1 MNKEQYTYIIRY
13 GVAAAAVAALC
24 APVVWRTEAM
34 PSVSDVWGYR
44 AVAAL
49 AVLALTA
56 VCLGQRLP
64 RLHWADGVALFWWVC
79 VSLNYVFVSPY
90 PAAEVYGKAMALGVA
105 YVALRLVI
113 PFCGRAFTRLWWVGL
128 CAAGGYELWTGFMQ
142 LAGREASRHHL
153 FDVTGTFFNPGPYAI
168 FVAVVLAVS
177 VAWWYRHGEA
187 FAGRGRW
194 SRMGACSVAAVAVF
208 CFPVLVATW
217 SRAAWVA
224 VAVAAA
230 CLLWKAHRRMVLW
243 GMGVAVCAGVA
254 AYFLKQGSADGR
266 LLMTM
271 VAGRAWAGEW
281 LCGHGLGG
289 YAQAYGA
296 AQEAFFAARP
306 GSPLSVVAG
315 SPEYAFNGV
324 LGVGVEQGVLGV
336 VPALVLGLWS
346 LAVLCRRGEVSAYGW
361 LVLLVSSLFSY
372 PFALWPFLSLAVA
385 WVALAVSLEAGTA
398 EVRWWKR
405 TAVWP
410 VVAAGGWCVWNLSD
424 DTARRVEAYEEFR
437 RVRGIQDV
445 AFLEDYRKKYEDLKA
460 YPDFLFTFGTALREA
475 GRVEAYEEFRRV
487 RGIQDVAFLEDYRK
501 KYEDLKAY
509 PDFLFTFGTALREAG
524 RYNESNAM
532 LRQGTR
538 VSCDPVFYT
547 LMGNNYRD
555 LGAVAEAESAYRKAF
570 GMLPGRMYPLYRLM
584 KLYEAEGQMRKAE
597 EMARQIIAF
606 RPKVDS
612 PAVREMKNEA
622 KKLTKR

>member
-1 MNKEQYTYIIRY
+1 M
-13 GVAAAAVAALC
+13 C

-56 VCLGQRLP
+56 VCLGKRLP

-90 PAAEVYGKAMALGVA
+90 LAAEAYGKAMALGVA
-105 YVALRLVI
+105 YVTLRLVI

-142 LAGREASRHHL
+142 LAGLEASRHHL

-194 SRMGACSVAAVAVF
+194 SWAGAWSVAAVAVF

-324 LGVGVEQGVLGV
+324 LGVGVEQGVLGA

-385 WVALAVSLEAGTA
+385 WVALAASLEAGAA

-410 VVAAGGWCVWNLSD
+410 VVAAGGLCVWHLSAC
-424 DTARRVEAYEEFR
+424 TARRVEAYEEFR
-437 RVRGIQDV
+437 RVRGV
-445 AFLEDYRKKYEDLKA
+445 
-460 YPDFLFTFGTALREA
+460 
-475 GRVEAYEEFRRV
+475 
-487 RGIQDVAFLEDYRK
+487 QDVAFLEDYRK

>member
-56 VCLGQRLP
+56 VCLGRRLP

-194 SRMGACSVAAVAVF
+194 SRVGAWSVAAVAVF

-217 SRAAWVA
+217 SRTAWVA
-224 VAVAAA
+224 VTVAAA

-324 LGVGVEQGVLGV
+324 LGVGVEQGVLGA

-424 DTARRVEAYEEFR
+424 DTAR
-437 RVRGIQDV
+437 
-445 AFLEDYRKKYEDLKA
+445 
-460 YPDFLFTFGTALREA
+460 
-475 GRVEAYEEFRRV
+475 RVEAYEEFRRV

-612 PAVREMKNEA
+612 PAVREMKSEA

>member
-49 AVLALTA
+49 VVLALTA
-56 VCLGQRLP
+56 VCLGRRLP
-64 RLHWADGVALFWWVC
+64 RLHWADGVVLFWWVC

-177 VAWWYRHGEA
+177 VAWWYRHGEV

-194 SRMGACSVAAVAVF
+194 SRVGAWSVAAVAVF

-224 VAVAAA
+224 VAVAAT
-230 CLLWKAHRRMVLW
+230 CLLWKAHRRMVFW

-271 VAGRAWAGEW
+271 VAGRAWVGEW

-324 LGVGVEQGVLGV
+324 LGVGMEQGVLGA

-410 VVAAGGWCVWNLSD
+410 VVAVGGWCVWNLSD
-424 DTARRVEAYEEFR
+424 NTARRVEAYEEFR
-437 RVRGIQDV
+437 RVC
-445 AFLEDYRKKYEDLKA
+445 
-460 YPDFLFTFGTALREA
+460 
-475 GRVEAYEEFRRV
+475 
-487 RGIQDVAFLEDYRK
+487 GIQDVAFLEDYRK

>member
-1 MNKEQYTYIIRY
+1 MNKGQYTYIIRY

-24 APVVWRTEAM
+24 DPVVWRTEAM

-49 AVLALTA
+49 VVLALTA
-56 VCLGQRLP
+56 VCLGRRLP
-64 RLHWADGVALFWWVC
+64 RLHWADGVALFWWVY

-90 PAAEVYGKAMALGVA
+90 PAAEAYGKAMALGVA

-177 VAWWYRHGEA
+177 VAWWYRYGEA

-194 SRMGACSVAAVAVF
+194 SRVGAWSVAAVAVF

-243 GMGVAVCAGVA
+243 GMGVAVCAGVS

-324 LGVGVEQGVLGV
+324 LGVGVEQGVLGA

-410 VVAAGGWCVWNLSD
+410 VVAAGGLCVWHLSAC
-424 DTARRVEAYEEFR
+424 TARRVEAYEEFR
-437 RVRGIQDV
+437 RVRGV
-445 AFLEDYRKKYEDLKA
+445 
-460 YPDFLFTFGTALREA
+460 
-475 GRVEAYEEFRRV
+475 
-487 RGIQDVAFLEDYRK
+487 QDVAFLEDYRK

>member
-56 VCLGQRLP
+56 VCLGRRLP
-64 RLHWADGVALFWWVC
+64 RLHWADGVALFWWVY

-128 CAAGGYELWTGFMQ
+128 CAVGGYELWTGFMQ

-194 SRMGACSVAAVAVF
+194 SWVGAWSVAAVAVF

-217 SRAAWVA
+217 SRTAWVA

-324 LGVGVEQGVLGV
+324 LGVGVEQGVLGA

-385 WVALAVSLEAGTA
+385 WVALAASLEAGAA

-410 VVAAGGWCVWNLSD
+410 VVAVGGWCVWNLSD
-424 DTARRVEAYEEFR
+424 NTAR
-437 RVRGIQDV
+437 
-445 AFLEDYRKKYEDLKA
+445 
-460 YPDFLFTFGTALREA
+460 
-475 GRVEAYEEFRRV
+475 RVEAYEEFRRV

-547 LMGNNYRD
+547 LMGDNYRD

>member
-1 MNKEQYTYIIRY
+1 M
-13 GVAAAAVAALC
+13 C

-56 VCLGQRLP
+56 VCLGRRLP

-194 SRMGACSVAAVAVF
+194 SRVGAWSVAAVAVF

-217 SRAAWVA
+217 SRTAWVA

-324 LGVGVEQGVLGV
+324 LGVGVEQGVLGA

-346 LAVLCRRGEVSAYGW
+346 LAVLCRRGEVSAYSW

-424 DTARRVEAYEEFR
+424 DTAR
-437 RVRGIQDV
+437 
-445 AFLEDYRKKYEDLKA
+445 
-460 YPDFLFTFGTALREA
+460 
-475 GRVEAYEEFRRV
+475 RVEAYEEFRRV

-612 PAVREMKNEA
+612 PAVREMKSEA

>member
-90 PAAEVYGKAMALGVA
+90 PAAEVYGMAMALGVA

-177 VAWWYRHGEA
+177 VAWWYRHGEV
-187 FAGRGRW
+187 FAGRSRW
-194 SRMGACSVAAVAVF
+194 SRVGAWSVAAVAVF

-224 VAVAAA
+224 VAVAAS

-266 LLMTM
+266 LLMTI
-271 VAGRAWAGEW
+271 VARRAWAGEW

-385 WVALAVSLEAGTA
+385 WVALAVSLEAGTV

-405 TAVWP
+405 MAVWP
-410 VVAAGGWCVWNLSD
+410 VVAVGGWCVWNLSD
-424 DTARRVEAYEEFR
+424 DTAR
-437 RVRGIQDV
+437 
-445 AFLEDYRKKYEDLKA
+445 
-460 YPDFLFTFGTALREA
+460 
-475 GRVEAYEEFRRV
+475 RVEAYEEFRRV

>member
-24 APVVWRTEAM
+24 APVVWRTEAT

-56 VCLGQRLP
+56 VCLGRRLP

-142 LAGREASRHHL
+142 LAGREVSRHHL

-177 VAWWYRHGEA
+177 VAWWYRRGEDC
-187 FAGRGRW
+187 AGRGRW
-194 SRMGACSVAAVAVF
+194 SRAGAWSVAAVAVF

-271 VAGRAWAGEW
+271 VAGRAWVGEW

-324 LGVGVEQGVLGV
+324 LGVGVEQGVLGA

-372 PFALWPFLSLAVA
+372 PFALWPFLSLAVS
-385 WVALAVSLEAGTA
+385 WVALAASLEAGTA

-410 VVAAGGWCVWNLSD
+410 VVAVGGWCVWNLSD
-424 DTARRVEAYEEFR
+424 NTARRVEAYEEFR
-437 RVRGIQDV
+437 RVRGV
-445 AFLEDYRKKYEDLKA
+445 
-460 YPDFLFTFGTALREA
+460 
-475 GRVEAYEEFRRV
+475 
-487 RGIQDVAFLEDYRK
+487 QDVAFLEDYRK

>member
-1 MNKEQYTYIIRY
+1 M
-13 GVAAAAVAALC
+13 
-24 APVVWRTEAM
+24 
-34 PSVSDVWGYR
+34 
-44 AVAAL
+44 
-49 AVLALTA
+49 
-56 VCLGQRLP
+56 
-64 RLHWADGVALFWWVC
+64 
-79 VSLNYVFVSPY
+79 
-90 PAAEVYGKAMALGVA
+90 
-105 YVALRLVI
+105 
-113 PFCGRAFTRLWWVGL
+113 
-128 CAAGGYELWTGFMQ
+128 
-142 LAGREASRHHL
+142 
-153 FDVTGTFFNPGPYAI
+153 
-168 FVAVVLAVS
+168 
-177 VAWWYRHGEA
+177 
-187 FAGRGRW
+187 
-194 SRMGACSVAAVAVF
+194 AAVAVF

-224 VAVAAA
+224 VAVAAS

-266 LLMTM
+266 LLMTI
-271 VAGRAWAGEW
+271 VARRAWAGEW

-385 WVALAVSLEAGTA
+385 WVALAVSLEAGTV

-405 TAVWP
+405 MAVWP
-410 VVAAGGWCVWNLSD
+410 VVAVGGWCVWNLSD

-445 AFLEDYRKKYEDLKA
+445 AFLEDYRKKYEL
-460 YPDFLFTFGTALREA
+460 
-475 GRVEAYEEFRRV
+475 
-487 RGIQDVAFLEDYRK
+487 
-501 KYEDLKAY
+501 
-509 PDFLFTFGTALREAG
+509 
-524 RYNESNAM
+524 
-532 LRQGTR
+532 
-538 VSCDPVFYT
+538 
-547 LMGNNYRD
+547 
-555 LGAVAEAESAYRKAF
+555 
-570 GMLPGRMYPLYRLM
+570 
-584 KLYEAEGQMRKAE
+584 
-597 EMARQIIAF
+597 
-606 RPKVDS
+606 
-612 PAVREMKNEA
+612 
-622 KKLTKR
+622 

>member
-1 MNKEQYTYIIRY
+1 M
-13 GVAAAAVAALC
+13 AALC

-49 AVLALTA
+49 VVLALTA
-56 VCLGQRLP
+56 VCLGKRLP

-90 PAAEVYGKAMALGVA
+90 PAAEAYGKAMALGVA

-113 PFCGRAFTRLWWVGL
+113 PFCGRAFTRLWWGGL

-168 FVAVVLAVS
+168 FVAVVLALS

-187 FAGRGRW
+187 FVGRGRW
-194 SRMGACSVAAVAVF
+194 SRVGAWSVAAVAVF

-324 LGVGVEQGVLGV
+324 LGVGVEQGVLGA

-385 WVALAVSLEAGTA
+385 WVALAVSLEAGAA

-405 TAVWP
+405 MAVWP
-410 VVAAGGWCVWNLSD
+410 VVAVGGWCVWNLSD
-424 DTARRVEAYEEFR
+424 NTARRVEAYEEFR
-437 RVRGIQDV
+437 RVRGV
-445 AFLEDYRKKYEDLKA
+445 
-460 YPDFLFTFGTALREA
+460 
-475 GRVEAYEEFRRV
+475 
-487 RGIQDVAFLEDYRK
+487 QDVAFLEDYRK

>member
-13 GVAAAAVAALC
+13 GVAVAAVAALC

-56 VCLGQRLP
+56 VCLGRRLP
-64 RLHWADGVALFWWVC
+64 RLHWADGVVLFWWVC
-79 VSLNYVFVSPY
+79 VSLNYVFVSSY
-90 PAAEVYGKAMALGVA
+90 PAAEAYGKAMALGVA

-113 PFCGRAFTRLWWVGL
+113 PFCGRVFTRLWWVGL

-194 SRMGACSVAAVAVF
+194 SRVGAWSVAAVAVF

-230 CLLWKAHRRMVLW
+230 CLLWEAHRRMVLW

-296 AQEAFFAARP
+296 AQEAFFAAHP

-324 LGVGVEQGVLGV
+324 LGVGVEQGVLGA

-385 WVALAVSLEAGTA
+385 WVALAVSLEAGAA

-405 TAVWP
+405 MAVWP
-410 VVAAGGWCVWNLSD
+410 VVAVGGWCVWNLSD
-424 DTARRVEAYEEFR
+424 NTARRVEAYEEFR
-437 RVRGIQDV
+437 RVRGVQDV

-460 YPDFLFTFGTALREA
+460 YPDFLFTFGA
-475 GRVEAYEEFRRV
+475 
-487 RGIQDVAFLEDYRK
+487 
-501 KYEDLKAY
+501 
-509 PDFLFTFGTALREAG
+509 ALREAG

-584 KLYEAEGQMRKAE
+584 KLYEAEGQMQKAE
-597 EMARQIIAF
+597 EVARKIIAF

>member
-1 MNKEQYTYIIRY
+1 M
-13 GVAAAAVAALC
+13 C

-56 VCLGQRLP
+56 VCLGRRLP

-177 VAWWYRHGEA
+177 VAWWYRHGEV
-187 FAGRGRW
+187 FAGRSRW
-194 SRMGACSVAAVAVF
+194 SRVGAWSVAAVAVF

-224 VAVAAA
+224 VAVAAS

-266 LLMTM
+266 LLMTI
-271 VAGRAWAGEW
+271 VARRAWAGEW

-306 GSPLSVVAG
+306 SSPLSVVAG

-385 WVALAVSLEAGTA
+385 WVALAVSLEAGTV

-405 TAVWP
+405 MAVWP
-410 VVAAGGWCVWNLSD
+410 VVAVGGWCVWNLSD
-424 DTARRVEAYEEFR
+424 DTAR
-437 RVRGIQDV
+437 
-445 AFLEDYRKKYEDLKA
+445 
-460 YPDFLFTFGTALREA
+460 
-475 GRVEAYEEFRRV
+475 RVEAYEEFRRV

>member
-1 MNKEQYTYIIRY
+1 M
-13 GVAAAAVAALC
+13 C

-49 AVLALTA
+49 VVLALTA

-90 PAAEVYGKAMALGVA
+90 PAAEAYGKAMALGVA

-128 CAAGGYELWTGFMQ
+128 CAAAGYELWTGFMQ

-194 SRMGACSVAAVAVF
+194 SRVGAWSVAAVAVF

-243 GMGVAVCAGVA
+243 GMGVAACAGVA

-296 AQEAFFAARP
+296 AQEAFFAARL

-324 LGVGVEQGVLGV
+324 LGVGVEQGVLGA

-385 WVALAVSLEAGTA
+385 WVALAASLEAGTA

-405 TAVWP
+405 MAVWP
-410 VVAAGGWCVWNLSD
+410 VVAVGGWCVWNLSD
-424 DTARRVEAYEEFR
+424 NTAR
-437 RVRGIQDV
+437 
-445 AFLEDYRKKYEDLKA
+445 
-460 YPDFLFTFGTALREA
+460 
-475 GRVEAYEEFRRV
+475 RVEAYEEFRRV

>member
-56 VCLGQRLP
+56 VCLGRRLP

-194 SRMGACSVAAVAVF
+194 SRVGAWSVAAVAVF

-217 SRAAWVA
+217 SRTAWVA

-254 AYFLKQGSADGR
+254 VYFLKQGSADGR

-324 LGVGVEQGVLGV
+324 LGVGVEQGVLGA

-385 WVALAVSLEAGTA
+385 WVALAVSLETGTA

-410 VVAAGGWCVWNLSD
+410 VVAAGGWCVWNLSAC
-424 DTARRVEAYEEFR
+424 TAR
-437 RVRGIQDV
+437 
-445 AFLEDYRKKYEDLKA
+445 
-460 YPDFLFTFGTALREA
+460 
-475 GRVEAYEEFRRV
+475 RVEAYEEFRRV

-584 KLYEAEGQMRKAE
+584 ELYEAEGQMRKAE

>member
-49 AVLALTA
+49 VVLALTA
-56 VCLGQRLP
+56 VCLGRRLP

-90 PAAEVYGKAMALGVA
+90 PAAEAYGKAMALGVA

-194 SRMGACSVAAVAVF
+194 SRVGAWSVAAVAVF

-243 GMGVAVCAGVA
+243 GMGVAVCAGVS

-324 LGVGVEQGVLGV
+324 LGVGVEQGVLGA

-385 WVALAVSLEAGTA
+385 WVALAVSLETGTA

-410 VVAAGGWCVWNLSD
+410 VVAAGGWCVWNLSAC
-424 DTARRVEAYEEFR
+424 TAR
-437 RVRGIQDV
+437 
-445 AFLEDYRKKYEDLKA
+445 
-460 YPDFLFTFGTALREA
+460 
-475 GRVEAYEEFRRV
+475 RVEAYEEFRRV

-584 KLYEAEGQMRKAE
+584 KRKGRCT
-597 EMARQIIAF
+597 RQRKWPGKSLLSGRRWIL
-606 RPKVDS
+606 R
-612 PAVREMKNEA
+612 RCG
-622 KKLTKR
+622 R

>member
-56 VCLGQRLP
+56 VCLGKRLP

-90 PAAEVYGKAMALGVA
+90 PAAEAYGKAMALGVA
-105 YVALRLVI
+105 YVTLRLVI

-142 LAGREASRHHL
+142 LAGLEASRHHL

-194 SRMGACSVAAVAVF
+194 SRVGAWSVAAVAVF

-224 VAVAAA
+224 VAVAAT
-230 CLLWKAHRRMVLW
+230 CLLWKAHRRMVFW

-271 VAGRAWAGEW
+271 VAGRAWVGEW

-324 LGVGVEQGVLGV
+324 LGVGVEQGVLGAV
-336 VPALVLGLWS
+336 SALVLGLWS
-346 LAVLCRRGEVSAYGW
+346 LAVLCRRGEVSTYGW

-385 WVALAVSLEAGTA
+385 WVALAASLEAGTA

-410 VVAAGGWCVWNLSD
+410 VVAVGGWCVWNLSD
-424 DTARRVEAYEEFR
+424 NTVRRVEAYEEFR
-437 RVRGIQDV
+437 RVRGV
-445 AFLEDYRKKYEDLKA
+445 
-460 YPDFLFTFGTALREA
+460 
-475 GRVEAYEEFRRV
+475 
-487 RGIQDVAFLEDYRK
+487 QDVAFLEDYRK

>member
-177 VAWWYRHGEA
+177 VAWWYRHGEV
-187 FAGRGRW
+187 FAGRSRW
-194 SRMGACSVAAVAVF
+194 SRVGAWSVAAVAVF

-224 VAVAAA
+224 VAVAAS

-266 LLMTM
+266 LLMTI
-271 VAGRAWAGEW
+271 VARRAWAGEW

-385 WVALAVSLEAGTA
+385 WVALAVSLEAGTV

-405 TAVWP
+405 MAVWP
-410 VVAAGGWCVWNLSD
+410 VVAVGGWCVWNLSD
-424 DTARRVEAYEEFR
+424 NTARCVEAYEEFR
-437 RVRGIQDV
+437 RVRGV
-445 AFLEDYRKKYEDLKA
+445 
-460 YPDFLFTFGTALREA
+460 
-475 GRVEAYEEFRRV
+475 
-487 RGIQDVAFLEDYRK
+487 QDVAFLEDYRK

>member
-1 MNKEQYTYIIRY
+1 
-13 GVAAAAVAALC
+13 VAALC

-177 VAWWYRHGEA
+177 VAWWYRHGEV
-187 FAGRGRW
+187 FAGRSRW
-194 SRMGACSVAAVAVF
+194 SRVGAWSVAAVAVF

-224 VAVAAA
+224 VAVAAS

-266 LLMTM
+266 LLMTI
-271 VAGRAWAGEW
+271 VARRAWAGEW

-385 WVALAVSLEAGTA
+385 WVALAVSLEAGTV

-405 TAVWP
+405 MAVWP
-410 VVAAGGWCVWNLSD
+410 VVAVGGWCVWNLSD
-424 DTARRVEAYEEFR
+424 DTAR
-437 RVRGIQDV
+437 
-445 AFLEDYRKKYEDLKA
+445 
-460 YPDFLFTFGTALREA
+460 
-475 GRVEAYEEFRRV
+475 RVEAYEEFRRV

>member
-24 APVVWRTEAM
+24 APVVWRTEAT
-34 PSVSDVWGYR
+34 PSVSGVWGYR

-56 VCLGQRLP
+56 VCLGRRLP

-142 LAGREASRHHL
+142 LAGREVSRHHL

-177 VAWWYRHGEA
+177 VAWWYRRGEDC
-187 FAGRGRW
+187 AGRGRW
-194 SRMGACSVAAVAVF
+194 SRAGAWSVAAVAVF

-271 VAGRAWAGEW
+271 VAGRAWVGEW

-324 LGVGVEQGVLGV
+324 LGVGVEQGVLGA

-385 WVALAVSLEAGTA
+385 WVALAASLEAGTA

-410 VVAAGGWCVWNLSD
+410 VVAVGGWCVWNLSD
-424 DTARRVEAYEEFR
+424 NTARRVEAYEEFR
-437 RVRGIQDV
+437 RVRGV
-445 AFLEDYRKKYEDLKA
+445 
-460 YPDFLFTFGTALREA
+460 
-475 GRVEAYEEFRRV
+475 
-487 RGIQDVAFLEDYRK
+487 QDVAFLEDYRK

>member
-271 VAGRAWAGEW
+271 VAGRAWAGKW

-475 GRVEAYEEFRRV
+475 GR
-487 RGIQDVAFLEDYRK
+487 
-501 KYEDLKAY
+501 
-509 PDFLFTFGTALREAG
+509 
-524 RYNESNAM
+524 YNESNAM

>member
-90 PAAEVYGKAMALGVA
+90 PAAEVYGKAIALGVA

-177 VAWWYRHGEA
+177 VAWWYRHGEV
-187 FAGRGRW
+187 FAGRSRW
-194 SRMGACSVAAVAVF
+194 SRVGAWSVAAVAVF

-224 VAVAAA
+224 VAVAAS

-266 LLMTM
+266 LLMTI
-271 VAGRAWAGEW
+271 VARRAWAGEW

-385 WVALAVSLEAGTA
+385 WVALAVSLEAGTV

-405 TAVWP
+405 MAVWP
-410 VVAAGGWCVWNLSD
+410 VVAVGGWCVWNLSD
-424 DTARRVEAYEEFR
+424 DTAR
-437 RVRGIQDV
+437 
-445 AFLEDYRKKYEDLKA
+445 
-460 YPDFLFTFGTALREA
+460 
-475 GRVEAYEEFRRV
+475 RVEAYEEFRRV

>member
-1 MNKEQYTYIIRY
+1 MNKGQYTYIIRY

-24 APVVWRTEAM
+24 DPVVWRTEAM

-49 AVLALTA
+49 VVLALTA
-56 VCLGQRLP
+56 VCLGRRLP
-64 RLHWADGVALFWWVC
+64 RLHWVDGVALFWWVY

-90 PAAEVYGKAMALGVA
+90 PAAEAYGKAMALGVA

-177 VAWWYRHGEA
+177 VAWWYRYGEA

-194 SRMGACSVAAVAVF
+194 SRVGAWSVAAVAVF

-243 GMGVAVCAGVA
+243 GMGVAVCAGVS

-324 LGVGVEQGVLGV
+324 LGVGVEQGVLGA

-410 VVAAGGWCVWNLSD
+410 VVAAGGLCVWHLSAC
-424 DTARRVEAYEEFR
+424 TARRVEAYEEFR
-437 RVRGIQDV
+437 RVRGV
-445 AFLEDYRKKYEDLKA
+445 
-460 YPDFLFTFGTALREA
+460 
-475 GRVEAYEEFRRV
+475 
-487 RGIQDVAFLEDYRK
+487 QDVAFLEDYRK

>member
-177 VAWWYRHGEA
+177 VAWWYRHGEV
-187 FAGRGRW
+187 FAGRSRW
-194 SRMGACSVAAVAVF
+194 AWSVAAVAVF

-224 VAVAAA
+224 VAVAAS

-266 LLMTM
+266 LLMTI
-271 VAGRAWAGEW
+271 VARRAWAGEW

-385 WVALAVSLEAGTA
+385 WVALAVSLEAGTV

-405 TAVWP
+405 MAVWP
-410 VVAAGGWCVWNLSD
+410 VVAVGGWCVWNLSD
-424 DTARRVEAYEEFR
+424 DTAR
-437 RVRGIQDV
+437 
-445 AFLEDYRKKYEDLKA
+445 
-460 YPDFLFTFGTALREA
+460 
-475 GRVEAYEEFRRV
+475 RVEAYEEFRRV

>member
-13 GVAAAAVAALC
+13 GVAAAAVGALC

-56 VCLGQRLP
+56 VCLGKRLP
-64 RLHWADGVALFWWVC
+64 RLHWADGVVLFWWVC

-90 PAAEVYGKAMALGVA
+90 PAAEAYGKAMALGVA
-105 YVALRLVI
+105 YVTLRLVI

-142 LAGREASRHHL
+142 LAGLEASRHHL

-194 SRMGACSVAAVAVF
+194 SRAGAWSVAAVAVF

-271 VAGRAWAGEW
+271 VAGRAWVGEW

-324 LGVGVEQGVLGV
+324 LGVGVEQGVLGA

-385 WVALAVSLEAGTA
+385 WVALAASLEAGTA

-410 VVAAGGWCVWNLSD
+410 VVAVGGWCVWNLSD
-424 DTARRVEAYEEFR
+424 DTAWRVEAYEEFR
-437 RVRGIQDV
+437 RVC
-445 AFLEDYRKKYEDLKA
+445 
-460 YPDFLFTFGTALREA
+460 
-475 GRVEAYEEFRRV
+475 
-487 RGIQDVAFLEDYRK
+487 GIQDVAFLEDYRK

>member
-24 APVVWRTEAM
+24 APVVWRTEVT

-56 VCLGQRLP
+56 VCLGRRLP

-142 LAGREASRHHL
+142 LAGREVSRHHL

-177 VAWWYRHGEA
+177 VAWWYRRGEDC
-187 FAGRGRW
+187 AGRGRW
-194 SRMGACSVAAVAVF
+194 SRAGAWSVAAVAVF

-271 VAGRAWAGEW
+271 VAGRAWVGEW

-324 LGVGVEQGVLGV
+324 LGVGVEQGVLGA

-385 WVALAVSLEAGTA
+385 WVALAASLEAGTA

-410 VVAAGGWCVWNLSD
+410 VVAVGGWCVWNLSD
-424 DTARRVEAYEEFR
+424 NTARRVEAYEEFR
-437 RVRGIQDV
+437 RVRGV
-445 AFLEDYRKKYEDLKA
+445 
-460 YPDFLFTFGTALREA
+460 
-475 GRVEAYEEFRRV
+475 
-487 RGIQDVAFLEDYRK
+487 QDVAFLEDYRK

>member
-475 GRVEAYEEFRRV
+475 GR
-487 RGIQDVAFLEDYRK
+487 
-501 KYEDLKAY
+501 
-509 PDFLFTFGTALREAG
+509 
-524 RYNESNAM
+524 YNESNAM

-606 RPKVDS
+606 RPKVDY

>member
-56 VCLGQRLP
+56 VCLGRRLP

-194 SRMGACSVAAVAVF
+194 SRVGAWSVAAVAVF

-217 SRAAWVA
+217 SRTAWVA

-324 LGVGVEQGVLGV
+324 LGVGVEQGVLGA

-410 VVAAGGWCVWNLSD
+410 VVA
-424 DTARRVEAYEEFR
+424 DTAR
-437 RVRGIQDV
+437 
-445 AFLEDYRKKYEDLKA
+445 
-460 YPDFLFTFGTALREA
+460 
-475 GRVEAYEEFRRV
+475 RVEAYEEFRRV

-612 PAVREMKNEA
+612 PAVREMKSEA

>member
-1 MNKEQYTYIIRY
+1 M
-13 GVAAAAVAALC
+13 AALC

-49 AVLALTA
+49 VVLALTA
-56 VCLGQRLP
+56 VCLGKRLP

-90 PAAEVYGKAMALGVA
+90 PAAEAYGKAMALGVA

-113 PFCGRAFTRLWWVGL
+113 PFCGRAFTRLWWGGL

-153 FDVTGTFFNPGPYAI
+153 FDVTGTFFNPGSYAI
-168 FVAVVLAVS
+168 FVAVVLALS

-187 FAGRGRW
+187 FVGRGRW
-194 SRMGACSVAAVAVF
+194 SRVGAWSVAAVAVF

-324 LGVGVEQGVLGV
+324 LGVGVEQGVLGA

-385 WVALAVSLEAGTA
+385 WVALAVSLEAGAA

-405 TAVWP
+405 MAVWP
-410 VVAAGGWCVWNLSD
+410 VVAVGGWCVWNLSD
-424 DTARRVEAYEEFR
+424 NTARRVEAYEEFR
-437 RVRGIQDV
+437 RVRGV
-445 AFLEDYRKKYEDLKA
+445 
-460 YPDFLFTFGTALREA
+460 
-475 GRVEAYEEFRRV
+475 
-487 RGIQDVAFLEDYRK
+487 QDVAFLEDYRK

>member
-49 AVLALTA
+49 VVLALTA

-64 RLHWADGVALFWWVC
+64 RLHWADGVVLFWWVC

-90 PAAEVYGKAMALGVA
+90 PAAEAYGKAMALGVA

-194 SRMGACSVAAVAVF
+194 SRVGAWSVAAVAVF

-266 LLMTM
+266 LLMAM
-271 VAGRAWAGEW
+271 VAGRAWVGEW

-324 LGVGVEQGVLGV
+324 LGVGMEQGVLGA

-410 VVAAGGWCVWNLSD
+410 VVAVGGWCVWNLSD
-424 DTARRVEAYEEFR
+424 DTAWRVEAYEEFR
-437 RVRGIQDV
+437 RVC
-445 AFLEDYRKKYEDLKA
+445 
-460 YPDFLFTFGTALREA
+460 
-475 GRVEAYEEFRRV
+475 
-487 RGIQDVAFLEDYRK
+487 GIQDVAFLEDYRK

>member
-13 GVAAAAVAALC
+13 GVAAAAVAVLC

-56 VCLGQRLP
+56 VCLGRRLP
-64 RLHWADGVALFWWVC
+64 RLHWADGVVLFWWVC

-128 CAAGGYELWTGFMQ
+128 CAVGGYELWTGFMQ

-194 SRMGACSVAAVAVF
+194 SRVGAWSVAAVAVF

-224 VAVAAA
+224 VAVAAT
-230 CLLWKAHRRMVLW
+230 CLLWKAHRRMVFW

-324 LGVGVEQGVLGV
+324 LGVGVEQGVLGA

-385 WVALAVSLEAGTA
+385 WVALAVSLEAGAA

-405 TAVWP
+405 MAVWP
-410 VVAAGGWCVWNLSD
+410 VVAVGGWCVWNLSD
-424 DTARRVEAYEEFR
+424 NTARRVEAYEEFR
-437 RVRGIQDV
+437 RVRGV
-445 AFLEDYRKKYEDLKA
+445 
-460 YPDFLFTFGTALREA
+460 
-475 GRVEAYEEFRRV
+475 
-487 RGIQDVAFLEDYRK
+487 QDVAFLEDYRK

>member
-56 VCLGQRLP
+56 VCLGRRLP

-194 SRMGACSVAAVAVF
+194 IRVGAWSVAAVAVF

-217 SRAAWVA
+217 SRTAWVA

-296 AQEAFFAARP
+296 AQEAFFAVRS

-385 WVALAVSLEAGTA
+385 WVALAVSLEAGTV

-405 TAVWP
+405 MAVWP
-410 VVAAGGWCVWNLSD
+410 VVAVGGWCVWNLSD
-424 DTARRVEAYEEFR
+424 DTAR
-437 RVRGIQDV
+437 
-445 AFLEDYRKKYEDLKA
+445 
-460 YPDFLFTFGTALREA
+460 
-475 GRVEAYEEFRRV
+475 RVEAYEEFRRV

>member
-177 VAWWYRHGEA
+177 VAWWYRHGEV

-194 SRMGACSVAAVAVF
+194 SRVGAWSVAAVAVF

-224 VAVAAA
+224 VAVAAT
-230 CLLWKAHRRMVLW
+230 CLLWKAHRRMVFW

-271 VAGRAWAGEW
+271 VAGRAWVGEW

-324 LGVGVEQGVLGV
+324 LGVGVEQGVLGA

-385 WVALAVSLEAGTA
+385 WVALAASLEAGTA

-410 VVAAGGWCVWNLSD
+410 VVAVGGWCVWNLSD
-424 DTARRVEAYEEFR
+424 NTVRRVEAYEEFR
-437 RVRGIQDV
+437 RVRGV
-445 AFLEDYRKKYEDLKA
+445 
-460 YPDFLFTFGTALREA
+460 
-475 GRVEAYEEFRRV
+475 
-487 RGIQDVAFLEDYRK
+487 QDVAFLEDYRK

-584 KLYEAEGQMRKAE
+584 KFYEAEGQMRKAE

>member
-44 AVAAL
+44 VVAAL

-56 VCLGQRLP
+56 VCLGRRLP
-64 RLHWADGVALFWWVC
+64 RLHWADGVVLFWWVC

-90 PAAEVYGKAMALGVA
+90 PAAEAYGKAMALGVA

-177 VAWWYRHGEA
+177 VAWWYRHGEV
-187 FAGRGRW
+187 FAGRSRW
-194 SRMGACSVAAVAVF
+194 SRVGAWSVAAVAVF

-224 VAVAAA
+224 VAVAAS

-266 LLMTM
+266 LLMTI
-271 VAGRAWAGEW
+271 VARRAWAGEW

-385 WVALAVSLEAGTA
+385 WVALAVSLEAGTV

-405 TAVWP
+405 MAVWP
-410 VVAAGGWCVWNLSD
+410 VVAVGGWCVWNLSD
-424 DTARRVEAYEEFR
+424 DTAR
-437 RVRGIQDV
+437 
-445 AFLEDYRKKYEDLKA
+445 
-460 YPDFLFTFGTALREA
+460 
-475 GRVEAYEEFRRV
+475 RVEAYEEFRRV

>member
-1 MNKEQYTYIIRY
+1 M
-13 GVAAAAVAALC
+13 AALC

-177 VAWWYRHGEA
+177 VAWWYRHGEV
-187 FAGRGRW
+187 FAGRSRW
-194 SRMGACSVAAVAVF
+194 SRVGAWSVAAVAVF

-224 VAVAAA
+224 VAVAAS

-266 LLMTM
+266 LLMTI
-271 VAGRAWAGEW
+271 VARRAWAGEW

-324 LGVGVEQGVLGV
+324 LGVGMEQGVLGA

-372 PFALWPFLSLAVA
+372 PFSLWPFLSLAVA

-410 VVAAGGWCVWNLSD
+410 VVAVGGWCVWNLSD

-437 RVRGIQDV
+437 RVC
-445 AFLEDYRKKYEDLKA
+445 
-460 YPDFLFTFGTALREA
+460 
-475 GRVEAYEEFRRV
+475 
-487 RGIQDVAFLEDYRK
+487 GIQDVAFLEDYRK

>member
-56 VCLGQRLP
+56 VCLGRRLP

-194 SRMGACSVAAVAVF
+194 SRVGAWSVAAVAVF

-217 SRAAWVA
+217 SRTAWVA

-306 GSPLSVVAG
+306 RSPLSVVAG

-324 LGVGVEQGVLGV
+324 LGVGVEQGVLGA

-445 AFLEDYRKKYEDLKA
+445 AFLEDYSKKYEDLKA
-460 YPDFLFTFGTALREA
+460 S
-475 GRVEAYEEFRRV
+475 
-487 RGIQDVAFLEDYRK
+487 
-501 KYEDLKAY
+501 

-612 PAVREMKNEA
+612 PAVREMKSEA

>member
-44 AVAAL
+44 VVAAL

-56 VCLGQRLP
+56 VCLEQRLP
-64 RLHWADGVALFWWVC
+64 RLHWADGVVLFWWVC

-90 PAAEVYGKAMALGVA
+90 PAAEAYGKAMALGVA

-194 SRMGACSVAAVAVF
+194 SRVGAWSVAAVAVF

-224 VAVAAA
+224 VAVAAT
-230 CLLWKAHRRMVLW
+230 CLLWKAYRRMVFW
-243 GMGVAVCAGVA
+243 GMGRGGVCRRGGLLPETRV
-254 AYFLKQGSADGR
+254 GRWTPADDDGGR
-266 LLMTM
+266 TGL
-271 VAGRAWAGEW
+271 GRGMA
-281 LCGHGLGG
+281 LRHGLGG

-324 LGVGVEQGVLGV
+324 LGVGMEQGVLGA

-372 PFALWPFLSLAVA
+372 PFSLWPFLSLAVA

-398 EVRWWKR
+398 EVRMVEKGR
-405 TAVWP
+405 PVWP
-410 VVAAGGWCVWNLSD
+410 VVAVGGWCVWNLSD
-424 DTARRVEAYEEFR
+424 DTAGAWRHTRSSAAC
-437 RVRGIQDV
+437 V
-445 AFLEDYRKKYEDLKA
+445 AFRMWH
-460 YPDFLFTFGTALREA
+460 FWRITA
-475 GRVEAYEEFRRV
+475 
-487 RGIQDVAFLEDYRK
+487 K
-501 KYEDLKAY
+501 
-509 PDFLFTFGTALREAG
+509 
-524 RYNESNAM
+524 S
-532 LRQGTR
+532 
-538 VSCDPVFYT
+538 
-547 LMGNNYRD
+547 
-555 LGAVAEAESAYRKAF
+555 
-570 GMLPGRMYPLYRLM
+570 
-584 KLYEAEGQMRKAE
+584 MR
-597 EMARQIIAF
+597 I
-606 RPKVDS
+606 
-612 PAVREMKNEA
+612 
-622 KKLTKR
+622 

>member
-56 VCLGQRLP
+56 VCLGRRLP
-64 RLHWADGVALFWWVC
+64 RLHWADGVVLFWWVC
-79 VSLNYVFVSPY
+79 VSLNYVFVSSY
-90 PAAEVYGKAMALGVA
+90 PAAEAYGKAMALGVA

-194 SRMGACSVAAVAVF
+194 SRVGAWSVAAVAVF

-217 SRAAWVA
+217 SRTAWVA

-281 LCGHGLGG
+281 LYGHGLGG

-324 LGVGVEQGVLGV
+324 LGVGVEQGVLGA

-385 WVALAVSLEAGTA
+385 WVALAASLEAGTA

-410 VVAAGGWCVWNLSD
+410 VVAAGGLCVWHLSAC
-424 DTARRVEAYEEFR
+424 TARRVEAYEEFR
-437 RVRGIQDV
+437 RVRGV
-445 AFLEDYRKKYEDLKA
+445 
-460 YPDFLFTFGTALREA
+460 
-475 GRVEAYEEFRRV
+475 
-487 RGIQDVAFLEDYRK
+487 QDVAFLEDYRK

>member
-13 GVAAAAVAALC
+13 GVAAAAVAVLC

-56 VCLGQRLP
+56 VCLGRRLP

-90 PAAEVYGKAMALGVA
+90 PAAEAYGKAMALGVA

-177 VAWWYRHGEA
+177 VAWWYRHGEV

-194 SRMGACSVAAVAVF
+194 SRVGAWSVAAVAVF

-230 CLLWKAHRRMVLW
+230 CLLWKAHRRMVFW

-271 VAGRAWAGEW
+271 VAGRAWVGEW

-324 LGVGVEQGVLGV
+324 LGVGMEQGVLGA

-410 VVAAGGWCVWNLSD
+410 VVAVGGWCVWNLSD

-437 RVRGIQDV
+437 RVC
-445 AFLEDYRKKYEDLKA
+445 
-460 YPDFLFTFGTALREA
+460 
-475 GRVEAYEEFRRV
+475 
-487 RGIQDVAFLEDYRK
+487 GIQDVAFLEDYRK

-555 LGAVAEAESAYRKAF
+555 LGAVAEAELAYRKAF

>member
-1 MNKEQYTYIIRY
+1 
-13 GVAAAAVAALC
+13 
-24 APVVWRTEAM
+24 
-34 PSVSDVWGYR
+34 
-44 AVAAL
+44 
-49 AVLALTA
+49 
-56 VCLGQRLP
+56 
-64 RLHWADGVALFWWVC
+64 
-79 VSLNYVFVSPY
+79 
-90 PAAEVYGKAMALGVA
+90 MALGVA

-194 SRMGACSVAAVAVF
+194 SRVGAWSVAAVAVF

-217 SRAAWVA
+217 SRTAWVA

-324 LGVGVEQGVLGV
+324 LGVGVEQGVLGA

-424 DTARRVEAYEEFR
+424 DTAR
-437 RVRGIQDV
+437 
-445 AFLEDYRKKYEDLKA
+445 
-460 YPDFLFTFGTALREA
+460 
-475 GRVEAYEEFRRV
+475 RVEAYEEFRRV

-612 PAVREMKNEA
+612 PAVREMKSEA